1 MLTHALAHPPCS
13 AAAGDDQ
20 AGDFDP
26 AFVAGFGQANVG
38 DTSPNILGAFCQDTG
53 ARRLQK
59 ALKTSEPR
67 MLVALGFRVF
77 CFGQANVGDTSPNVL
92 GALCQDDGAPRVHST
107 SLSSGP

>member
-1 MLTHALAHPPCS
+1 MLTHAPAHPPCS

-26 AFVAGFGQANVG
+26 AFVGGFGQANVG

-53 ARRLQK
+53 ARPLHK
-59 ALKTSEPR
+59 ASKTSGS
-67 MLVALGFRVF
+67 MLVAFL
-77 CFGQANVGDTSPNVL
+77 FGQADVGDTSPNLL
-92 GALCQDDGAPRVHST
+92 GALCQDNGAPRVYST